1 MSDPPSSPSAAAA
14 LPPPP
19 DLLVVG
25 RLVAAQGLTGE
36 LRVLPLSDFPERFTR
51 PGPRW
56 LQGKGQPAVAVT
68 LSRGRQLPG
77 RELFVVRLAGIDD
90 RSAAEA
96 VVGHELLVPA
106 SDRPRLAPG
115 EFHLLDLVGLEV
127 RLLDAPGA
135 APIGTVRDL
144 IHAGNDLLE
153 VELLAA
159 EPEGP
164 GRRVYVPF
172 VAAIVP
178 VVKLEEGWIGLTP
191 PPGLLDL

>member
-1 MSDPPSSPSAAAA
+1 M
-14 LPPPP
+14 PPP

-25 RLVAAQGLTGE
+25 RLVAAQGLAGE

-106 SDRPRLAPG
+106 SERPSLAPG

-127 RLLDAPGA
+127 RLLANPGE

-159 EPEGP
+159 AQPPGP
-164 GRRVYVPF
+164 GRRVFVPF

-178 VVKLEEGWIGLTP
+178 VVQLEEGWIGLTP